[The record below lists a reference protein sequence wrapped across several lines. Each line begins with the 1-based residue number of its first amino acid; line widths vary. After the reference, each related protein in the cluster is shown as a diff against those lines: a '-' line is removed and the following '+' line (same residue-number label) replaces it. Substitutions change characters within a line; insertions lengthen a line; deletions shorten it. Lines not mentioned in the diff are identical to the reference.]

1 MHTILVPCQHTHVS
15 VLSVHFNNNV
25 KNNEKLAASF
35 PNDFPFGSIWGSWI
49 NSDQFWKSMLVK
61 EDQKL

>member
-1 MHTILVPCQHTHVS
+1 MHTILVPLQR
-15 VLSVHFNNNV
+15 